1 MIPALQ
7 MKIWSDLKRVYNL
20 KTKFKNQNLHLE
32 SVSLAL
38 EHCSLFLGLF
48 FFFFL
53 THTNKKNNSTGLN
66 TNIIS
71 TLGIYARTIT
81 LRLGKAFGLFPGF
94 WFAHCNLTLW

>member
-48 FFFFL
+48 FFFF
-53 THTNKKNNSTGLN
+53 N
-66 TNIIS
+66 T
-71 TLGIYARTIT
+71 YQ
-81 LRLGKAFGLFPGF
+81 
-94 WFAHCNLTLW
+94 